1 MKPTERGRLL
11 DTHAVHL
18 SGMQKWLPVAGQSR
32 AIKPNDFLLLHVEG
46 KSRKASDEQYH
57 HGLMKLKEG
66 YPV

>member
-18 SGMQKWLPVAGQSR
+18 SGMQKWLPIAGQSW
-32 AIKPNDFLLLHVEG
+32 AIKPNDFLHVEG
-46 KSRKASDEQYH
+46 KSRKASDDQHYH
-57 HGLMKLKEG
+57 NLMKLKEG